1 MPRQAC
7 RPVEG
12 GVEVKVRLTPKSS
25 REGIDGL
32 KQIGDEIYVQARVR
46 SAPEDGKANKALV
59 ELFAAQLKLPKSSIS
74 LATGQAS
81 RLKTLH
87 ISGDPTTLG
96 ARIKA
101 WLEKME

>member
-12 GVEVKVRLTPKSS
+12 GVEIKVRLTPKSS
-25 REGIDGL
+25 REGVDGV

-46 SAPEDGKANKALV
+46 SVPEDGKANKALI

-74 LATGQAS
+74 LATGQSS

-87 ISGDPTTLG
+87 ISGDPVALG
-96 ARIKA
+96 ARISV